1 MLKTFSVPAKKDSV
15 REEFFLCQRAGIARV
30 TISKGD
36 RQGTAP
42 IYWLL
47 VDGKRVGALIGKE
60 LVCGADRF
68 AFVPSFDNDQ
78 ELRLESLKGL
88 VWGLSLGRSTRRVC
102 EDLMDEEEL
111 F

>member
-15 REEFFLCQRAGIARV
+15 REEFFLCQQAGIARV
-30 TISKGD
+30 TISNGD

-47 VDGKRVGALIGKE
+47 VDDKRVGALLGKE
-60 LVCGADRF
+60 VICGGDRF
-68 AFVPSFDNDQ
+68 AFVPEFDNDFEQ
-78 ELRLESLKGL
+78 RLESLKGL
-88 VWGLSLGRSTRRVC
+88 VWGLSHGHSTRKVC